1 MINNNIFKAFN
12 EKYYN
17 RYKSVIAKIKQRTK
31 DSVEYSRL
39 NKEIAACFEKG
50 DNYILLLD
58 SFMKDY
64 KEGIYSKLDFKE
76 ALELNNRHFLEISFE
91 YNSSCANPEVA
102 VKLFQEADG
111 KAISYIYARLLNILP
126 MVIEDRLGEITTL
139 IELWD
144 KTVSNYQNNREMIY
158 QLIYEEATNS
168 LEEKLEI
175 GILRKFHPDFDCYK
189 KILLEADLT
198 NLNYMFSYGMYIG
211 SNEIETAKYILS
223 LPEDRIN
230 KMAEVMVQGF
240 IRGYESGNK
249 SIPLS
254 DKKTINLSYPIG
266 FERVIRAVAERFI
279 AIGLEPLVY
288 TDYYTATR
296 PRIIGTKCQPQFPYD
311 HRFDEAIYFDK
322 NYAEKYQML
331 YENLLNKH
339 QELIKVMAGPAVQEA
354 FGEEPF
360 SPISKKE
367 NISFSEEQTELKNS
381 HTAIVNKSFKKYLPG
396 SAYSFVIIT
405 YPYPSIGNEYREIFD
420 EIVEINTLDNDLYQG
435 IHKKLIDVLDL
446 AEFVHIKGKAPN
458 KTDMYIKLHYLNN
471 PEKQT
476 NFENCTADV
485 NIPVGE
491 VFTSPLLTN
500 TNGIINVSRVYLD
513 GLRYD
518 ELEIVFKDGM
528 VDSYTCKNFDNEE
541 DNQKYVFENLLHP
554 HKTLPLGEFAIGTNT
569 KAYVMSKRY
578 QIEHVLPILIAEK
591 LGPHFAIGDTC
602 YSWSEDQYVCNFD
615 GKEIIARDNEKSLL
629 RKTDLQQA
637 YTYKHTDITI
647 PYDELELIEAIA
659 GNGEKYTI
667 LENGRFVT
675 EGTQYLNKAFE

>member
-1 MINNNIFKAFN
+1 MINNYLFEEFNYKYKNIYIKLISKISKR
-12 EKYYN
+12 EEDTSSYSGLSKD
-17 RYKSVIAKIKQRTK
+17 IAT
-31 DSVEYSRL
+31 
-39 NKEIAACFEKG
+39 CFIKG
-50 DNYILLLD
+50 DEYILWMD
-58 SFMKDY
+58 SFMKAY
-64 KEGIYSKLDFKE
+64 NEGIYNNSDFNE
-76 ALELNNRHFLEISFE
+76 ALKINNKHFLELLE
-91 YNSSCANPEVA
+91 DYDNSAANPKAAAEIF
-102 VKLFQEADG
+102 KSEDG
-111 KAISYIYARLLNILP
+111 KAFSYIYARILNMLP
-126 MVIEDRLGEITTL
+126 LIIENRLGETTAL

-144 KTVSNYQNNREMIY
+144 KAVCSYLNKSENLKE
-158 QLIYEEATNS
+158 LIYEEALNNM
-168 LEEKLEI
+168 EERIEI
-175 GILRKFHPDFDCYK
+175 GILRKFHPEFNCYK
-189 KILLEADLT
+189 KILLDADLT
-198 NLNYMFSYGMYIG
+198 NLNYLFGYGMYIG

-223 LPEDRIN
+223 LPEDKIN
-230 KMAEVMVQGF
+230 RMADVMVQGF
-240 IRGYESGNK
+240 IRGYENGNK
-249 SIPLS
+249 SMPLS

-266 FERVIRAVAERFI
+266 FERLIRAVADRFK

-311 HRFDEAIYFDK
+311 HRFDDAMYFDK
-322 NYAEKYQML
+322 NYAEKYQAV
-331 YENLLNKH
+331 YENLLDKH
-339 QELIKVMAGPAVQEA
+339 QDKIKVMAGPAVQEA

-405 YPYPSIGNEYREIFD
+405 YPYPSIGDEYKKIFD
-420 EIVEINTLDNDLYQG
+420 EIIEINTLDNNLYQE

-458 KTDMYIKLHYLNN
+458 KTDMYVKLHYLEN

-491 VFTSPLLTN
+491 VFTSPLLTD

-528 VDSYTCKNFDNEE
+528 VDSYTCKNFENEE
-541 DNQKYVFENLLHP
+541 DNKKYVFENLLHP

-602 YSWSEDQYVCNFD
+602 YSWSEDQYVCNLD
-615 GKEIIARDNEKSLL
+615 GKEIIARDNEKSVL
-629 RKTDLQQA
+629 RKTDIQQA

-647 PYDELELIEAIA
+647 PYDELELIEAISKS
-659 GNGEKYTI
+659 GEKYTI
-667 LENGRFVT
+667 LEQGRFTT